1 MSRIKMNHVAVAVMA
16 GLISAASVDAA
27 SIISGNF
34 SYGFGK
40 DAPSGAWAEATP
52 GSNTAPS
59 GGFEFDAQVYT
70 SGWSGGG
77 PSFQNRT
84 IGTYTTTGQS
94 GYFTPT
100 SLVYLVGR
108 YNGPAPIDAAA
119 NPNYQITMVIDSI
132 SVYAAPA
139 STGGSETTNWK
150 ELSGGL
156 TSSPTTIASQDP
168 QTPPQT
174 INWQNAAGY
183 NKVAWSPDDNA
194 VSIANVNE
202 YATRYFQMDT
212 SSDFWAVD
220 GFEVEGHFEVTYDA
234 IPEPTALSLLALPVL
249 ALRRRR
255 HR

>member
-1 MSRIKMNHVAVAVMA
+1 MRTKMNHVAIAVAA
-16 GLISAASVDAA
+16 GLLTAGSVSAASVF
-27 SIISGNF
+27 SGNF

-40 DAPSGAWAEATP
+40 NTPSGAWSEATP

-59 GGFEFDAQVYT
+59 GSFEFDAQVYT
-70 SGWSGGG
+70 SSWSGGG

-108 YNGPAPIDAAA
+108 YTGPAPVDAAA
-119 NPNYQITMVIDSI
+119 TPNYQITMVIDSI

-139 STGGSETTNWK
+139 ATGGSETTNWK
-150 ELSGGL
+150 ELSADL
-156 TSSPTTIASQDP
+156 NHSPVTIASQAP

-174 INWQNAAGY
+174 INWQDAAGY

-194 VSIANVNE
+194 VSIADVNE
-202 YATRYFQMDT
+202 YATRFFQMDT

-220 GFEVEGHFEVTYDA
+220 GFEIEGHLEITYDA
-234 IPEPTALSLLALPVL
+234 VPEPGMISLLTLPAL

-255 HR
+255 R